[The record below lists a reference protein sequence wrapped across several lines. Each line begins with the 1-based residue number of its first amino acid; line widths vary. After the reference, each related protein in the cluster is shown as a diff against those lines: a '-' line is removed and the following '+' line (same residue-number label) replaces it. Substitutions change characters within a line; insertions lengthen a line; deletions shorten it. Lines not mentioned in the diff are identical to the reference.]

1 MGRFAKTMAPRQ
13 IAQQAAIFLGYVAAA
28 KLGLLLATIN
38 RSASPVWPATG
49 LAIAAVLV
57 FGRGAWPAIA
67 AGAFVSNWL
76 NGSSAPLS
84 AGIATGNALEAL
96 AGALI
101 VQRLSVLED
110 QLEHQAANLAL
121 VAASVLATAVSATIG
136 VLSLG
141 AAGSVAWTNALSV
154 WLTWWVGD
162 MMGALVLTPA
172 LLALSASKLRPSA
185 VSLRGALT
193 LAGVLGVSA
202 AALGFIFLH
211 PAGNSLLFI
220 VFPLLLVCAARWG
233 ELAVK
238 LAGVALAVVATAAT
252 SQGLGPFVGR
262 TLNESL
268 VHLQL
273 FMGATAVTVGTLA
286 GFSAV
291 AALRSAA
298 PVLLAGWLLSGIAF
312 HAFHRAERLEDAR
325 HLDALI
331 HDAQVNIEH
340 RMQAYVGALL
350 GGVGLHA
357 ASDDVSLDDW
367 RDYLDATRI
376 VTEYPGIHGVG
387 LILRVRVAET
397 AAYIERA
404 RQLGVTELEIKQV
417 PGVTPPAADQLE
429 RYVITFIEP
438 YAMNREARGLDIG
451 SEAVRRHAADL
462 ARDSGQPAMTTRITL
477 VQDEQKRPGFLLLC
491 PIYARGAAHSTV
503 AARREALVGWIY
515 APFVTET
522 WFQGALGRMAEEVSL
537 TVFEGRTRSNDSVI
551 YRSDPRAGER
561 FPFDRLTSLGAAQL
575 DLVLGWSKGPAFVS
589 SHTTSSSWAAVAGV
603 VITLLI
609 ASVVVA
615 LRRTGQRAT
624 AIASEMTRS
633 LDLARETAERATRV
647 KSEFL
652 ANMSHEI
659 RTPMNGI
666 IGMTSLLLDSDLDA
680 NQRAQARIIESSCE
694 VLLTLVNDILDL
706 SRIEAGKIRLEDA
719 SFSVMASAAEII
731 ELLRPKASEKGV
743 PLTLQAA
750 PGLEE
755 WVRSDATRYR
765 QVLLNLVHNAIKFT
779 LSGRIDVRV
788 ASRLLDGGRREIETS
803 VADTGIG
810 IAPDAKER
818 LFNPF
823 SQLDASTTRRFGGS
837 GLGLS
842 ISKGLVELM
851 GGRIGVE
858 SDLGKGSTFRF
869 TIVAEA
875 VSGVSLLPIAG
886 GAAAV
891 IPGAAAALPLQ
902 LLVADDHDVN
912 QTVARRF
919 LEKLGYRADV
929 AASGV
934 EVLAAL
940 ERKEYDVIFMD
951 CHMPEMD
958 GFEATARI
966 LARAEGSGRRPRIV
980 AMTASSMP
988 EDRARC
994 FAVGMDDFISKP
1006 VHIGDF
1012 ARALQA
1018 SSSGREALSAE
1029 QPSAHPGQPASG
1041 PPRPGMIDRRELS
1054 SLFGQDARLL
1064 DEVIREFIARAPEM
1078 LRSMAAALDRGDAP
1092 ALYFAAHSFRG
1103 AAANFF
1109 CASVTQA
1116 AAELESTGKKGALD
1130 LARAS
1135 LRELEAQTALL
1146 CRELEQLQLSSP
1158 PDPAPTIDDHRA
1170 PVCG

>member
-13 IAQQAAIFLGYVAAA
+13 IALQAAIFLGYVAAA

-110 QLEHQAANLAL
+110 QLEHQAENLAL

-141 AAGSVAWTNALSV
+141 AAGSVAWTNAFSV

-193 LAGVLGVSA
+193 LAGVLAVSA
-202 AALGFIFLH
+202 AALGFTFLH

-238 LAGVALAVVATAAT
+238 LAGVALAVVVTAAT

-268 VHLQL
+268 VHQQL

-291 AALRSAA
+291 AALRSAM
-298 PVLLAGWLLSGIAF
+298 PVLLAGWLLSGFAF

-340 RMQAYVGALL
+340 RLQAYVGALL

-367 RDYLDATRI
+367 RAYLDATRI
-376 VTEYPGIHGVG
+376 IAEYPGIHGVG
-387 LILRVRVAET
+387 LILRVPVADT

-462 ARDSGQPAMTTRITL
+462 ARDTGQPAMTTRITL

-491 PIYARGAAHSTV
+491 PIYARGAVHGTV

-537 TVFEGRTRSNDSVI
+537 TVFEGRTQSKDGVI

-609 ASVVVA
+609 ASMLVA

-624 AIASEMTRS
+624 AIAAEMTRS

-666 IGMTSLLLDSDLDA
+666 IGMTSLLIDSDLDA

-706 SRIEAGKIRLEDA
+706 SKIEAGKIRLEDA
-719 SFSVMASAAEII
+719 SFSVMASATEII
-731 ELLRPKASEKGV
+731 ELLRPKASEKGL

-755 WVRSDATRYR
+755 CVRSDATRYR

-788 ASRLLDGGRREIETS
+788 ASRLLDDGRREIETS

-810 IAPDAKER
+810 IAPDAQER

-875 VSGVSLLPIAG
+875 VSGVSLVPSG

-891 IPGAAAALPLQ
+891 IPAAALPLQ
-902 LLVADDHDVN
+902 ILVADDHEVN

-940 ERKEYDVIFMD
+940 ERKDYDVIFMD

-966 LARAEGSGRRPRIV
+966 LARAEGSGGRPRIV

-994 FAVGMDDFISKP
+994 FAAGMDDFISKP

-1012 ARALQA
+1012 ARAIQA
-1018 SSSGREALSAE
+1018 SSSGREA
-1029 QPSAHPGQPASG
+1029 ASG

-1064 DEVIREFIARAPEM
+1064 DEVIREFIAHAPEM

-1116 AAELESTGKKGALD
+1116 AAELESKGKKGALE
-1130 LARAS
+1130 LARAP

-1146 CRELEQLQLSSP
+1146 CGELEEL
-1158 PDPAPTIDDHRA
+1158 RA
-1170 PVCG
+1170 KGGGSG